1 MPLKNQKP
9 FCLLAVLGL
18 SLVLGASANDPAPL
32 GTSFNRL
39 IHEAAVA
46 LLKEGN
52 ARYLSGKSQHP
63 NLDAERRA
71 STVADGQEPLATILA
86 CSDSREP
93 VELIFDRGIGD
104 LFVVRVAGNIAGVS
118 ELATVE
124 YGVGHLNTPLLV
136 VMGHT
141 KCGAVTAVVKGAE
154 LHGHLPAL
162 AEKIKPAVE
171 LARTQTAD
179 PDAVVP
185 AAIRAN
191 VLHTIGDIIS
201 QSSIVREKLIAGKV
215 QIVGAVYD
223 LEQGTVA
230 WLGAHPD
237 EQKMLALASVSES
250 ATDHHKTAPVKTVPA
265 PFAHPSEAAG
275 SRGSPTNKSPAAP
288 PPQAPPA
295 HHDGAPGKHH

>member
-1 MPLKNQKP
+1 MKNLKSWCP
-9 FCLLAVLGL
+9 LAVLAL
-18 SLVLGASANDPAPL
+18 NLVLPAFATDPAPA
-32 GTSFNRL
+32 TASFNRL
-39 IHEAAVA
+39 MREAAVA

-52 ARYLSGKSQHP
+52 TRYLSGKLQHP

-71 STVADGQEPLATILA
+71 STVAEGQEPFATILA

-171 LARTQTAD
+171 LARTQTTDAD
-179 PDAVVP
+179 ALVP
-185 AAIRAN
+185 KAIRAN
-191 VLHTIGDIIS
+191 VWQTIGTIIS
-201 QSSIVREKLIAGKV
+201 QSSIVREKLTAGKV

-237 EQKMLALASVSES
+237 EQKMLALASVTES
-250 ATDHHKTAPVKTVPA
+250 AAGHQKPSAAKTSPVPS
-265 PFAHPSEAAG
+265 AHPSEPAGGQAPAAG
-275 SRGSPTNKSPAAP
+275 KGSAAP
-288 PPQAPPA
+288 QTKPPPT
-295 HHDGAPGKHH
+295 HHDGGPAKHH